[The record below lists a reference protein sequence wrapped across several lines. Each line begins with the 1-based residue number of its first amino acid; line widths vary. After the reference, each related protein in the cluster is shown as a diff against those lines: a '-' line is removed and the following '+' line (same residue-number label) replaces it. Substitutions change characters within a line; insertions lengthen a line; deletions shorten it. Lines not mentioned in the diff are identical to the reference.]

1 MNFSDILK
9 EKLNDKSPYD
19 LAEEYDVSHTT
30 IYKIINGEMDNPSV
44 LLAARLCTMLDID
57 PNTLRDFDFHPDD
70 SYIKKVEEKMEIV
83 KDKELFKNEV
93 QSLVIDRIIMR
104 SIRDDHSH
112 RHSYITKN
120 IGVMDFGNLG
130 STYVV
135 LHDNKVKDETVI
147 EFRLP
152 VRRINPQSNSYDN
165 KSLGDF
171 LTIMMAL
178 LSDQS
183 FVVQNAEGNLTAN
196 IIISS
201 GNNKS
206 SVTKSVKNYVF
217 STTSKLLYDELCK
230 YAITDVDKYNI
241 SLFYRYKNGYDGEA
255 KALLGDRI
263 INSGILFLQNV
274 AK

>member
-44 LLAARLCTMLDID
+44 LLAARLCAMLDID
-57 PNTLRDFDFHPDD
+57 SNTLRDFDFHPDET
-70 SYIKKVEEKMEIV
+70 YIKKVKEKIEIA
-83 KDKELFKNEV
+83 KDKELFKDEV
-93 QSLVIDRIIMR
+93 RSLVNDRIIMR
-104 SIRDDHSH
+104 SIKNDFSNYHP
-112 RHSYITKN
+112 YKPKN

-130 STYVV
+130 ITYVV
-135 LHDNKVKDETVI
+135 LHDNKIKDETVI

-152 VRRINPQSNSYDN
+152 VRRISPQSDSYDN
-165 KSLGDF
+165 KPLGDF
-171 LTIMMAL
+171 FTIMMAL

-183 FVVQNAEGNLTAN
+183 FVVENSNGNYLAN
-196 IIISS
+196 IIITSS
-201 GNNKS
+201 NNKS
-206 SVTKSVKNYVF
+206 SVTKSVKNFVF

-230 YAITDVDKYNI
+230 YSIKDMNKYNI

-255 KALLGDRI
+255 KVLLGDRI
-263 INSGILFLQNV
+263 VNSGTLFLQNV